1 MMKKFQN
8 KVIIAA
14 LMLCLGLYIFCPVS
28 GYAAGEEAVYI
39 TINQADQNTAGEA
52 GIITLA
58 SEGSNEN
65 AIEISLDNPTHKVAA
80 ISMSICT
87 EDNYLTLAGCDTTDR
102 TGGFLCRSRGSDN
115 GCCSVTLFSMNRL
128 GVIEE
133 GAGPIF
139 ILRYTLSEEAPAG
152 ECTTLTTENTD
163 AIDDAGSAVEVV
175 SSPGE
180 YCFGSAS
187 SSCEI
192 SISPETAEVG
202 TGETIQF
209 DTRTTGTG
217 CDNPCYGWQVTGT
230 GGGSIDTSGLYTAGA
245 PGGTD
250 LITVIDDCQGEIN
263 ATAAVFVLEDADE
276 DDILDEE
283 DGCLASNLEDTI
295 SIYSCDSGV
304 ENLFL
309 DDGCSLN
316 DLIAKCDHTLKIHGM
331 FVSCVSR
338 LSNGWRKEGWI
349 SWKEKGAIQRCAAKS
364 WIERKQVVT
373 YDQSARRNNL

>member
-1 MMKKFQN
+1 MIKQFQN

-14 LMLCLGLYIFCPVS
+14 LMLCLGLFISCPVS

-39 TINQADQNTAGEA
+39 TINQADQDAAGEA
-52 GIITLA
+52 GIITIA
-58 SEGSNEN
+58 SEDTNEN
-65 AIEISLDNPTHKVAA
+65 AIEISLDNTTHKVAT
-80 ISMSICT
+80 MNMEICN

-102 TGGFLCRSRGSDN
+102 TGGFLCRARGSNN
-115 GCCSVTLFSMNRL
+115 GCSSITLFSMNRL

-139 ILRYTLSEEAPAG
+139 ILRYRISEEAPAG
-152 ECTTLTTENTD
+152 ECTPLSTENTG
-163 AIDDAGSAVEVV
+163 ATDDGGNDIEVV
-175 SSPGE
+175 SSTGE
-180 YCFGSAS
+180 YCFASAS
-187 SSCEI
+187 SACSI
-192 SISPETAEVG
+192 SINPETAEVG

-209 DTRTTGTG
+209 DALTTGTG
-217 CDNPCYGWQVTGT
+217 CDNPCYDWQVTGT
-230 GGGSIDTSGLYTAGA
+230 AGGSIDINGLYTAGA

-276 DDILDEE
+276 DGIHDAE
-283 DGCLASNLEDTI
+283 DGCLASNLDDTI
-295 SIYSCDSGV
+295 SIYSCDSEV

-316 DLIAKCDHTLKIHGM
+316 DLITECDQTRKIHGM

-338 LSNGWRKEGWI
+338 LTNGWKKEGWI
-349 SWKEKGAIQRCAAKS
+349 SFREKGTIQRCAAKS
-364 WIERKQVVT
+364 WLERKQWGT
-373 YDQSARRNNL
+373 GEEDE